1 MTPLRKTSAE
11 VIADA
16 SGRWPYILDDLSS
29 GMLSDAIASWQ
40 KHPNH
45 HVDCP
50 ICGGSDKFRLFKDFS
65 ETGGGVCS
73 HCGTFKRGVALLAA
87 INNSDP
93 KDAFREVAKWVRGEE
108 VTPTVHQRA
117 PIAAPKPPDPKRAK
131 ERIREAR
138 AKSTGIFGT
147 LGEQYLVNRGIE
159 VANISKKLKYH
170 PGMDYYDQ
178 KQKKVLGTFG
188 CMIAEVTDKKGKVV
202 CLHRTFIGPDG
213 KKAPVPKA
221 KKLME
226 KIEDLNGCSVKLFP
240 ATEVLGVAEG
250 IETAL
255 AAYAVARIPV
265 WCCISAGLLECV
277 DVPDSVRHVVIF
289 ADLDRSGTGLRSA
302 EVLAERLSTTLD
314 ENGKPKWTVE
324 IVIPEGPIPDG
335 EKGVDWND
343 VLKKQGVDGFPS
355 RWRNCRPRG
364 ALPAIVRSKPPVP
377 AVAPGTPLPA
387 SARTPA
393 LAVAA

>member
-1 MTPLRKTSAE
+1 
-11 VIADA
+11 
-16 SGRWPYILDDLSS
+16 
-29 GMLSDAIASWQ
+29 
-40 KHPNH
+40 
-45 HVDCP
+45 
-50 ICGGSDKFRLFKDFS
+50 
-65 ETGGGVCS
+65 
-73 HCGTFKRGVALLAA
+73 
-87 INNSDP
+87 
-93 KDAFREVAKWVRGEE
+93 
-108 VTPTVHQRA
+108 
-117 PIAAPKPPDPKRAK
+117 
-131 ERIREAR
+131 
-138 AKSTGIFGT
+138 
-147 LGEQYLVNRGIE
+147 
-159 VANISKKLKYH
+159 
-170 PGMDYYDQ
+170 
-178 KQKKVLGTFG
+178 
-188 CMIAEVTDKKGKVV
+188 
-202 CLHRTFIGPDG
+202 
-213 KKAPVPKA
+213 
-221 KKLME
+221 
-226 KIEDLNGCSVKLFP
+226 
-240 ATEVLGVAEG
+240 VLGVAEG

-387 SARTPA
+387 SVRTPA